1 MKKKRRITF
10 LARIM
15 LLALIPAITMSFA
28 LNVYSSTRVVS
39 RQEEALE
46 RNLHDIAVF
55 ATKDF
60 RAENQIE
67 ALKAVQTVK
76 SATGFNGAVYC
87 NEKIT
92 ACTFSDKTKV
102 EEACANNKDIQ
113 QVLETGKGKYI
124 KEIVLNDCK
133 WNIFVAPMQND
144 KDKVT
149 GVFLLG
155 EKSEISKQ
163 ENFKFGLDSDIITV
177 VLLIIAGICSFLF
190 GSNLTKQVKKIES
203 HLCQMSKGDLSIH
216 LDQKIIGRPDEFG
229 DIARMLSYM
238 QEEWTKTINQILVKC
253 EELAEAS
260 TELSNDSVDN
270 SRIAGEFSKAV
281 EDIAK
286 GSMAHAEETQTASK
300 QMNEAGAVIEDV
312 MNQLK
317 SLVENAGMM
326 RTAEEEA
333 ASTIQ
338 ELTLSNE
345 NVMQSIERITKQT
358 AVTDAAANQI
368 SEAVSIIDSIASQTS
383 LLALNASIEAARAG
397 ENGRGFAVVASEIQA
412 LAEQTNGSVKKIST
426 IITELLSDSHAMVA
440 VMDEVNRNIG
450 NQTDK
455 FQLTREKFNEVSA
468 GITESVRGVSNL
480 RDNFNVIVESKENV
494 VKGLTALTNL
504 AQESAAAT
512 QEATAAC
519 EELSGKTQSIANSS
533 VALDSISKELHK
545 SVETFITK

>member
-1 MKKKRRITF
+1 MQF
-10 LARIM
+10 
-15 LLALIPAITMSFA
+15 SFW
-28 LNVYSSTRVVS
+28 
-39 RQEEALE
+39 
-46 RNLHDIAVF
+46 
-55 ATKDF
+55 
-60 RAENQIE
+60 
-67 ALKAVQTVK
+67 LKP
-76 SATGFNGAVYC
+76 
-87 NEKIT
+87 
-92 ACTFSDKTKV
+92 DK
-102 EEACANNKDIQ
+102 A
-113 QVLETGKGKYI
+113 
-124 KEIVLNDCK
+124 
-133 WNIFVAPMQND
+133 
-144 KDKVT
+144 
-149 GVFLLG
+149 G
-155 EKSEISKQ
+155 E
-163 ENFKFGLDSDIITV
+163 
-177 VLLIIAGICSFLF
+177 
-190 GSNLTKQVKKIES
+190 KIES
-203 HLCQMSKGDLSIH
+203 HLSQMSKGDLSIH

-229 DIARMLSYM
+229 DIARMLAYM
-238 QEEWTKTINQILVKC
+238 QDEWTKTIEQILVKC
-253 EELAEAS
+253 EKLAEAS

-300 QMNEAGAVIEDV
+300 QMNEAGTAIEDV

-345 NVMQSIERITKQT
+345 NVMQSIERIAKQT

-426 IITELLSDSHAMVA
+426 IISELLSDSHAMVA

-519 EELSGKTQSIANSS
+519 EELSGKTQAIANSS

-545 SVETFITK
+545 SVETFIIK